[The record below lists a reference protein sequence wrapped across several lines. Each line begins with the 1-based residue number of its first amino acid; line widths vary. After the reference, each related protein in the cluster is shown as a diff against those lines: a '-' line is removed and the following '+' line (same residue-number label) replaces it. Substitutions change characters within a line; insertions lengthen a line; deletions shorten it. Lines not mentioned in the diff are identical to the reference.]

1 MIPIKRG
8 ARRFWRTEAP
18 KGRQSKMK
26 TIEMIV
32 PCFNESDVL
41 QMFYDEV
48 TPVMQSLEGFDYS
61 FIFVNDGSSDSTLD
75 ILRAFAQKDSRVKY
89 ISFSRNFGKEAAM
102 LAGLKNSTADFVGIL
117 DADLQH
123 SPELIPEMV
132 KAVTEEEYDVA
143 AAKRSDR
150 KGESGLKSFL
160 SDMFY
165 KVANRLTEVEIDPGA
180 QDFRIMKRKV
190 ALSIVSMAE
199 HNRFT
204 KGIFSFVGFKTKWF
218 AHENRERAAGS
229 TKWNLVKLL
238 RYAFDGILGFSN
250 SPLRIPLWSGAV
262 LGFAGFVYL
271 IVYIICRLSVGISA
285 LHLLLS
291 VLLLLGGLI
300 LVSLGIIG
308 EYIARIYTEVKSRPP
323 YIIDETNI

>member
-1 MIPIKRG
+1 MSNDCPGTKNSRM
-8 ARRFWRTEAP
+8 AHSSRKAAKP
-18 KGRQSKMK
+18 MK
-26 TIEMIV
+26 TIELIV

-41 QMFYDEV
+41 EMFYNEV
-48 TPVMQSLEGFDYS
+48 TPVMQSLGNVDYS
-61 FIFVNDGSSDSTLD
+61 FIFVNDGSSDNTLK
-75 ILRAFAQKDSRVKY
+75 ILKSFAEKDSRVKY

-123 SPELIPEMV
+123 SPALIPEMLR
-132 KAVTEEEYDVA
+132 AVTEEGFDVA

-150 KGESGLKSFL
+150 KGENGLKSFL
-160 SDMFY
+160 SEMFY

-190 ALSIVSMAE
+190 VLSILSLAE

-218 AHENRERAAGS
+218 SHENRERAAGN
-229 TKWNLVKLL
+229 TKWSLFKLL

-250 SPLRIPLWSGAV
+250 SPLRLPLWSGVLFSAV
-262 LGFAGFVYL
+262 GFVYL
-271 IVYIICRLSVGISA
+271 LVYIIGNLAAGMSSV
-285 LHLLLS
+285 HLVLS

-308 EYIARIYTEVKSRPP
+308 EYIARIYTEVKNRPV